1 MFQRTYNSLLGQST
15 DPEMQN
21 KLQVFVNVYD
31 MLEPSLL
38 TNVGY
43 ALGVGIFH
51 SGVEVAGREYCFGG
65 HEYENLT
72 GVFAVEPKIGPPGV
86 LFKQSIPMGYID
98 MSDQEIE
105 QVLYAVSEDFG
116 GTTYNLLT
124 RNCNHFTEDLCS
136 RLTGKSIPGWINRAA
151 RLGAMFPCV
160 VPDEWIE
167 PPEFEADSTTGSPNQ
182 PASPTLSDSSTA
194 PLRQR
199 TINRR
204 NSLSHHF
211 RQHQGNANSSHEDIV
226 FMRPASP
233 VVDNLNDSVKEPDS
247 STRSATQLSIDASFH
262 EINRSTSSS

>member
-1 MFQRTYNSLLGQST
+1 MFQQTYNSLLGQST
-15 DPEMQN
+15 DSEMQN

-98 MSDQEIE
+98 MSDQEID

-124 RNCNHFTEDLCS
+124 RNCNHFTQELCL

-182 PASPTLSDSSTA
+182 PTSPALSDSSTA

-199 TINRR
+199 STTTNRS
-204 NSLSHHF
+204 NSISHHF
-211 RQHQGNANSSHEDIV
+211 RHHQGNSTSNENIV
-226 FMRPASP
+226 FLRPASP
-233 VVDNLNDSVKEPDS
+233 VMDNLSDSVKEPDS
-247 STRSATQLSIDASFH
+247 SRSATQLSIDASFH
-262 EINRSTSSS
+262 EINRPSSS